1 MAGSV
6 AKQEPYFIQTALI
19 A

>member
-6 AKQEPYFIQTALI
+6 AKQESYFIQTALI